1 VASVRYALALCAGLM
16 LSLSFPKFECSWLA
30 WLAPGMILMSS
41 LGQPAKRIFR
51 IGYYAGLGQ
60 YLLSF
65 YWLLLLPV
73 PLHAIAAWL
82 AVCCFL
88 ALYTAAWTCVCW
100 RLFPVG
106 LSGASP
112 ASSQPRIW
120 DSFQSAGWAKR
131 SLWAAGC
138 ATAWVAMEMA
148 IARLLTGFP
157 YSLGVSQFRNLALI
171 QVASITGVYGVSFV
185 VVWSSVAL
193 ACVILISARKRVS
206 FRDGLFELLPPLAAV
221 MVICGAGVQK
231 LARKEPAGAE
241 LKVALIQPSIPQYVI
256 WDENEKTNRFRKLVR
271 LSEAALLGRP
281 DVLVWPESALPN
293 LLNRFN
299 PLTHDAVTNL
309 VLTHKVWMIL
319 GANDVRPKKNPR
331 HPEEVEYLNSSFLIN
346 PEGELSARYHKRH
359 LVMFGEYMPLGR
371 WFPFLNS
378 FRTLDSG
385 FFPGDGP
392 VPFCLTNRNVKI
404 SVLICS
410 EDVFPHL
417 AREYVDRETDF
428 LLNLTNNGWFGES
441 AAQWQH
447 AADALFR
454 AVENGLPLVRCTNN
468 GLTCWIDACGRLH
481 EVYFPGTK
489 DIYGP
494 GFKLVSVP
502 LRSHGKDQS
511 LTFYNRHG
519 DWFGWSCVAVT
530 ALLLSRQWLQKGPFA
545 RS

>member
-1 VASVRYALALCAGLM
+1 MAFGAGIL
-16 LSLSFPKFECSWLA
+16 LSLSFPKFEWAWLA
-30 WLAPGMILMSS
+30 WLAPGIILMSA
-41 LGQPAKRIFR
+41 LGQAGKRIFR

-60 YLLSF
+60 YMLSF

-73 PLHAIAAWL
+73 PFQAVAAWL
-82 AVCCFL
+82 VVSCFL
-88 ALYTAAWTCVCW
+88 ALYTATWTWVCW
-100 RLFPVG
+100 RLFPGG
-106 LSGASP
+106 LSSASP
-112 ASSQPRIW
+112 TFGQQNSLDFFLSVNWP
-120 DSFQSAGWAKR
+120 KR
-131 SLWAAGC
+131 ALWTAGC
-138 ATAWVAMEMA
+138 AIIWVAMEMA
-148 IARLLTGFP
+148 IARVLTGFP

-185 VVWSSVAL
+185 VVWFSVSL
-193 ACVILISARKRVS
+193 ACAILISVRKGVS
-206 FRDGLFELLPPLAAV
+206 FRGVVYELLLPLAVVAL
-221 MVICGAGVQK
+221 ICGTGVQK
-231 LARKEPAGAE
+231 LKVKEPAGAE
-241 LKVALIQPSIPQYVI
+241 LKVALIQPSIPQYLI
-256 WDENEKTNRFRKLVR
+256 WDENEKTNRFLKLVR
-271 LSEAALLGRP
+271 LSEEALAAHPG
-281 DVLVWPESALPN
+281 VLVWPESALPN

-309 VLTHKVWMIL
+309 VLTHKVWMIM

-331 HPEEVEYLNSSFLIN
+331 HPGEVEYLNSSFLIN
-346 PEGELSARYHKRH
+346 PDGQLLAKYHKRH

-385 FFPGDGP
+385 FFPGDSP
-392 VPFCLTNRNVKI
+392 VPFYLTNQNVKI

-447 AADALFR
+447 AADAVFR

-468 GLTCWIDACGRLH
+468 GLTCWIDAQGRLH
-481 EVYFPGTK
+481 EVYFPGSK

-494 GFKLVSVP
+494 GFKLARIPLGVP
-502 LRSHGKDQS
+502 GQERSP
-511 LTFYNRHG
+511 TIYNRCG
-519 DWFGWSCVAVT
+519 DWFGWICVGVT
-530 ALLLSRQWLQKGPFA
+530 GLMLLKLLQKGWHL
-545 RS
+545 SKSLS